1 MFGYARNSGIHWL
14 RNYGD
19 ALHKYE
25 STTDIRGR
33 KEEPKRPLG
42 HRKSVDMYS
51 IVKLDNGDIQCVLYK
66 TPVVTFHTDS
76 TVTIKD
82 EGWASQT
89 TANFIPEVMGG
100 DVYARVFD
108 TKLSLTVCGDEYF
121 VPRDSGLKLSKTEL
135 GNWQVDNPPNN
146 VIHHINRKE
155 SKLVLAKYEDFFSY
169 LERMK
174 KLRFDGERAVF
185 SEEEYVQTFGALKD
199 ETSYVRKS
207 DCVLNPNYDGA
218 NLIKFKEY
226 ITDTSEAQHMSYYK
240 AMLILVNTVAWIGW
254 DSLERKMKR
263 IHWDKA
269 VNELKNVIW
278 GFHRDEVFKEV
289 PVASG
294 IVKRDTYDRFF
305 RGGWNQHHKLTLL
318 STSETT
324 QKNT

>member
-1 MFGYARNSGIHWL
+1 L
-14 RNYGD
+14 RDYGD

-33 KEEPKRPLG
+33 TEEPKRPLG

-51 IVKLDNGDIQCVLYK
+51 IVKLDNGDIQCVLYQ
-66 TPVVTFHTDS
+66 TPVVTFHTDN
-76 TVTIKD
+76 TVTIRD
-82 EGWASQT
+82 DSWASQT
-89 TANFIPEVMGG
+89 TAHFIPEVMGG
-100 DVYARVFD
+100 DVYARVFNS
-108 TKLSLTVCGDEYF
+108 KISLTVCGDEYYL
-121 VPRDSGLKLSKTEL
+121 PRDDGLKLSKTER

-155 SKLVLAKYEDFFSY
+155 SKLVLAKYEEFFSY

-174 KLRFDGERAVF
+174 KLRFDGEKAVF

-207 DCVLNPNYDGA
+207 DCVLNTAYEGTH
-218 NLIKFKEY
+218 LGKFKEY
-226 ITDTSEAQHMSYYK
+226 ISDTSEAQHMSYYK
-240 AMLILVNTVAWIGW
+240 AMLILVNTVAWVDW
-254 DSLERKMKR
+254 QSEERRMKR

-269 VNELKNVIW
+269 LNELKNAIW
-278 GFHRDEVFKEV
+278 GYHRDEVFKEV
-289 PVASG
+289 PVAKG
-294 IVKRDTYDRFF
+294 VVKKDAYDRFF
-305 RGGWNQHHKLTLL
+305 RGGWQTYHKLTLL